1 VPKIKKK
8 FWKEKLSEWKEGFNE
23 KNYFIEKVYDNL
35 QSSINKMKDH
45 ANQELHTITKLCQ
58 NPTNAVYLQLNF

>member
-1 VPKIKKK
+1 VPKVKKK
-8 FWKEKLSEWKEGFNE
+8 FWEERLSEWKEGFNE

-35 QSSINKMKDH
+35 QSTINKTKDH
-45 ANQELHTITKLCQ
+45 ANQEIRTIIKICQ